1 MGARASANEAAEKQ
15 RQADAFQAHKAHV
28 LHVKEHYANLEA
40 GAAKEVS
47 GAHAAWKARY
57 DGQKRL
63 PLDTPGETWT
73 ANMPDHVI
81 EEPDFY
87 IRAPAPI
94 GKVLAEAKAAEAKAE
109 EAAAPAFVQLSRRNQ
124 RLSQK
129 RSQESS
135 ESSESESGSGSD
147 SSSSSSDSD

>member
-1 MGARASANEAAEKQ
+1 
-15 RQADAFQAHKAHV
+15 
-28 LHVKEHYANLEA
+28 VKEHYANLEA

-63 PLDTPGETWT
+63 PLETPGETWA

-87 IRAPAPI
+87 IRAPSPI
-94 GKVLAEAKAAEAKAE
+94 GKVLADAKAAEAKAE
-109 EAAAPAFVQLSRRNQ
+109 EAPPAFVQLSRRNQ